1 METEY
6 DRIPFW
12 KWGLSLVGGFVL
24 TLFAY
29 AFVGGVGRF
38 SNIVPIKVGLLA
50 MSGVGLLVLYACWSR
65 LTDGSWPSGLAIR
78 KASGD
83 VALGLGTGA
92 AYFCIITAA
101 LALPGFYGITAV
113 NNCWTDLLISFAYCF
128 MVACGEEVIFRGILF
143 KMVDKRFNTAAA
155 LLVSGL
161 LFGLMH
167 LLNPGATLW
176 SAVAIAI
183 EAGFLLGAAYK
194 WSGGLWLP
202 IGIHW
207 AWNFTEGNIFGFNV
221 SGGAESVRLFVP
233 EIRGPELLTG
243 GGFGPEASIV
253 SVLLGLA
260 LTIIFLKSGRKSI
273 L

>member
-1 METEY
+1 MRTEY

-12 KWGLSLVGGFVL
+12 KWGLSLVAGFVL

-29 AFVGGVGRF
+29 GLVGGIGGL
-38 SNIVPIKVGLLA
+38 SNIIPVKIGLLA
-50 MSGVGLLVLYACWSR
+50 MSGVGLLALYSGWCR
-65 LTDGSWPSGLAIR
+65 LTEGRWPSGLAIR
-78 KASGD
+78 KAPWD
-83 VALGLGTGA
+83 TVLGLGIGA
-92 AYFCIITAA
+92 AYFCVIAA
-101 LALPGFYGITAV
+101 ILALPGFYRITSV

-143 KMVDKRFNTAAA
+143 RMIDERFNTAAA

-176 SAVAIAI
+176 GAVAIAV

-194 WSGGLWLP
+194 CSDGLWLP

-221 SGGAESVRLFVP
+221 SGTPESVRLFVP
-233 EIRGPELLTG
+233 EISGPDLLTG
-243 GGFGPEASIV
+243 GRFGPEASIV
-253 SVLLGLA
+253 AVLLGIA
-260 LTIIFLKSGRKSI
+260 LTIVFLKTGRKST